1 MTKPYLIKKVPN
13 HSTLISVHQTSI
25 GIAYLLTH
33 KKINQTHYYSCAR
46 MPLIRHTKLLIG
58 AGTSPTH
65 KLVLFVNRCTV
76 FVVVSGFPILIA
88 HRPGTD
94 VFGHTCVTQTL
105 IWKRLY
111 AICTCITFVTH
122 AKLPSALIR
131 TRSTTCKYYRTNFS
145 AETGISVPVLE
156 AFYMF

>member
-1 MTKPYLIKKVPN
+1 MCVELKLATVQGRSGKLGFLLRARVLVDGGAFN
-13 HSTLISVHQTSI
+13 H
-25 GIAYLLTH
+25 TH
-33 KKINQTHYYSCAR
+33 KKINQTHNYSCAR

-94 VFGHTCVTQTL
+94 VFGHSCVTQ
-105 IWKRLY
+105 
-111 AICTCITFVTH
+111 
-122 AKLPSALIR
+122 ALI
-131 TRSTTCKYYRTNFS
+131 
-145 AETGISVPVLE
+145 
-156 AFYMF
+156 